1 LPPPLPARLII
12 SLLFQKVNVGALT
25 NQIAE
30 HQILRY
36 VYSMLIGLTGT
47 YCAGKNHVA
56 VILER
61 RGFAVLDVDK
71 LGHTAIEN
79 KKADIVTRFGK
90 DIQSQDGSVN
100 RRRLGEKVFGNKDA
114 LSALEAIVHPEA
126 NRLTLEWLA
135 AHGGQNCVINAALLH
150 KSAVFGQLK
159 GIIVVSA
166 PLLIRLIRAQRRD
179 KLPWA
184 SLLRRFSSQ
193 KQFTAQYLAKNA
205 DIYKVENPGIGTSGF
220 LPNSR
225 RATRLECRIDAI
237 LSKLGPNTT
246 V

>member
-1 LPPPLPARLII
+1 
-12 SLLFQKVNVGALT
+12 
-25 NQIAE
+25 
-30 HQILRY
+30 
-36 VYSMLIGLTGT
+36 MLIGLTGT

-56 VILER
+56 AILER

-79 KKADIVTRFGK
+79 KKADIIGRFGK
-90 DIQSQDGSVN
+90 DIQNQDGSIN
-100 RRRLGEKVFGNKDA
+100 RRRLGEKVFGREND

-126 NRLTLEWLA
+126 NRLTLEWIA
-135 AHGGQNCVINAALLH
+135 ARNGQKRVINAALLH
-150 KSAVFGQLK
+150 KSAVFSQLD
-159 GIIVVSA
+159 GIILVGA
-166 PLLIRLIRAQRRD
+166 PVFVRLIRAKRRD

-193 KQFTAQYLAKNA
+193 KQFSAQYLAKNA
-205 DIYKVENPGIGTSGF
+205 DIYRVENPGIGEFGF
-220 LPNSR
+220 L
-225 RATRLECRIDAI
+225 RLERRIDAI